1 MPVALEWGP
10 VGARTLAER
19 SDVVVVVD
27 VLSFSTAVTIAVER
41 GAKVWPHTG
50 GESARQLARD
60 IDAVLAGTRSSHEG
74 LTLSPASLLGVDRD
88 TRLILPSPNGS
99 SIAFAAVNAEVPV
112 VAGCLRNAKAVA
124 LALQEVERVAIVPA
138 GESWSDG
145 SLRPAYEDLVGAG
158 AVIDR
163 LVAANPL
170 LELTPES
177 EVAAMAFRALRPLE
191 SCVSGLELVERG
203 FAEDVAIAGEIDSS
217 DVVPRLVEGRF
228 VAV

>member
-27 VLSFSTAVTIAVER
+27 VLSFSTAVTVAVER

-99 SIAFAAVNAEVPV
+99 SIAFTLNAEVPV
-112 VAGCLRNAKAVA
+112 VVGCLRNAKAVA
-124 LALQEVERVAIVPA
+124 LALQEVDRVAIVPA

-163 LVAANPL
+163 LVAANPQ

-177 EVAAMAFRALRPLE
+177 EVAAMAFRSLRPLE

-203 FAEDVAIAGEIDSS
+203 FAEDVAIAAEVDSS
-217 DVVPRLVEGRF
+217 NVVPRLVEGRF